1 MSHKIA
7 TSGIK
12 IETDYNIF
20 IPFYKQIIF
29 LKYNLSQ
36 KYPDATMFLIIGL
49 YRELIEIFHSLID
62 LLELIKRWTANKKL
76 VALTLQKYS
85 NALRKWYLL
94 VLVMPLRMKVKW

>member
-1 MSHKIA
+1 MTSHKIA
-7 TSGIK
+7 ASGIK

-49 YRELIEIFHSLID
+49 YRESI
-62 LLELIKRWTANKKL
+62 
-76 VALTLQKYS
+76 
-85 NALRKWYLL
+85 
-94 VLVMPLRMKVKW
+94 

>member
-1 MSHKIA
+1 MMSHKIA

-62 LLELIKRWTANKKL
+62 LLELIKR
-76 VALTLQKYS
+76 
-85 NALRKWYLL
+85 
-94 VLVMPLRMKVKW
+94 